1 MKAMNDRTMLTK
13 RNSVGSWNPGFMGV
27 IEFSTRSTSDIKELH
42 GVPFHKWDFRRG
54 IFTIETPNE
63 VVGTPDFPWF
73 S

>member
-42 GVPFHKWDFRRG
+42 GVPFQ
-54 IFTIETPNE
+54 
-63 VVGTPDFPWF
+63 
-73 S
+73 